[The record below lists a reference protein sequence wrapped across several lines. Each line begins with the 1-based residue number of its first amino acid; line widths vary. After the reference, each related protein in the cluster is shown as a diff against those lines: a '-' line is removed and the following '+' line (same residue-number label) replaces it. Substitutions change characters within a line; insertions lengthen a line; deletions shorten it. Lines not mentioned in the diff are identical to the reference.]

1 MSTKHLTIGVFSLF
15 LVVYILLLGTHPLT
29 IPSEARYAEIPR
41 EILVSN
47 EWIVP
52 HLNGMRYFEKTPLG
66 YWLEAGAMWVFG
78 ENLFANRL
86 PTALAAGFSAWW
98 VFILIRRFG
107 KTTQPILSAFVYLT
121 FFQVFLL
128 GITNVLD
135 GMLTAFL
142 TAAVASFFIASQSNE
157 KREINKYLFLL
168 GIFCGLAFLIKGFLA
183 FVVPF
188 MVIIAFMIWE
198 KRAKDILSWSVIPI
212 FAVLLVCVPW
222 GIAIHLKESD
232 FWNYFFW
239 VEHINRFMGGND
251 AQHKEPI
258 WYFIPVL
265 FVGALPWIFLIPTAF
280 YNLKEKFF
288 TEPLYRFSLLWFVLP
303 FVFFSFSNGK
313 LAPYILP
320 CYAPLAILLS
330 EGLSTNNI
338 SNKLQNWG
346 IRVGLMIMVFALL
359 VVISAQFNLF
369 NLKPFYQSSE
379 LHKVILIMVSLIM
392 GTFLVFKALINSNQ
406 INRLFL
412 YGISLIGIM
421 LSIHFV
427 LPQKFLDTK
436 APEDFFLKNQ
446 HLITPQTMLIS
457 DAPLMHAVNW
467 FYKRNDVYLFHS
479 QGEMKYGLSYP
490 DAKHRYLETEQLLQ
504 AIQTRRPLVIVHES
518 SILMTDFPQPT
529 QRYQQGIFVLDYYQ

>member
-15 LVVYILLLGTHPLT
+15 LVVYISLLGTHPLT

-41 EILVSN
+41 EILASN
-47 EWIVP
+47 DWIVP

-107 KTTQPILSAFVYLT
+107 KTTQPIVSALIYLT

-142 TAAVASFFIASQSNE
+142 TGAVGSFFVASQSNDKKE
-157 KREINKYLFLL
+157 QNKYLFLL

-188 MVIIAFMIWE
+188 IVIIAFMIWE
-198 KRAKDILSWSVIPI
+198 KRAKDILSWSVLPI
-212 FAVLLVCVPW
+212 ISVVLICLPW
-222 GIAIHLKESD
+222 GLAIHVKESD
-232 FWNYFFW
+232 FWHYFFW
-239 VEHINRFMGGND
+239 VEHINRFSGGES
-251 AQHKEPI
+251 AQHASPI
-258 WYFIPVL
+258 WYFIPIL
-265 FVGALPWIFLIPTAF
+265 LGGALPWTFLIPAAF
-280 YNLKEKFF
+280 YNLKEKLF
-288 TEPLYRFSLLWFVLP
+288 TEPLYRFSLLWLILP
-303 FVFFSFSNGK
+303 FAFFSFSSGK
-313 LAPYILP
+313 LSTYILP

-330 EGLSTNNI
+330 EGLVTNNI

-346 IRVGLMIMVFALL
+346 IRVGLMIMVLALL

-369 NLKPFYQSSE
+369 KLKPFYQPSE
-379 LHKVILIMVSLIM
+379 LHKVILIAISLMVGGFLI
-392 GTFLVFKALINSNQ
+392 FKALIDANQ

-436 APEDFFLKNQ
+436 APEDFFIKNQ
-446 HLITPQTMLIS
+446 HLITPQTVLIS

-467 FYKRNDVYLFHS
+467 IYKRNDVYLFNS
-479 QGEMKYGLSYP
+479 KGEMQYGLSYP
-490 DAKHRYLETEQLLQ
+490 DAKHRYLEKEQLVQ
-504 AIQTRRPLVIVHES
+504 AIQARHPLAIIHEDS
-518 SILMTDFPQPT
+518 VPMQDFPLPT
-529 QRYQQGIFVLDYYQ
+529 KSYQQGVFVLDYYQ

>member
-41 EILVSN
+41 EILASN

-107 KTTQPILSAFVYLT
+107 KTTQPILGSFIYLT
-121 FFQVFLL
+121 FLFVFVL

-142 TAAVASFFIASQSNE
+142 TAAVASFFIASQSNDKKE
-157 KREINKYLFLL
+157 RNKYLVLL

-188 MVIIAFMIWE
+188 MVIIAFMIGE
-198 KRAKDILSWSVIPI
+198 KRAKDMLSWSVLPI
-212 FAVLLVCVPW
+212 ISVVLICLPW
-222 GIAIHLKESD
+222 GIAIHVKESD
-232 FWNYFFW
+232 FWHYFFW
-239 VEHINRFMGGND
+239 VEHINRFSGGES
-251 AQHKEPI
+251 AQHASPI
-258 WYFIPVL
+258 WYFLPVL
-265 FVGALPWIFLIPTAF
+265 LGGAMPWTFLIPAALS
-280 YNLKEKFF
+280 NLKSKLLS
-288 TEPLYRFSLLWFVLP
+288 EPLYRFSLLWFALP
-303 FVFFSFSNGK
+303 FMFFSLSTGK

-320 CYAPLAILLS
+320 CFAPLAILLS
-330 EGLSTNNI
+330 EGLASYSPTK
-338 SNKLQNWG
+338 SQTWG
-346 IRVGLMIMVFALL
+346 MIVGLMITVLGILVLISMQLNLFDLNPIYQTEELYKVALIVISLSVGSFLIIKALQSTEQLKALL
-359 VVISAQFNLF
+359 
-369 NLKPFYQSSE
+369 FYAMSP
-379 LHKVILIMVSLIM
+379 I
-392 GTFLVFKALINSNQ
+392 AL
-406 INRLFL
+406 
-412 YGISLIGIM
+412 M
-421 LSIHFV
+421 LALHFV
-427 LPQKFLDTK
+427 LPQDFLDRK
-436 APEDFFLKNQ
+436 APERFFVKNK

-479 QGEMKYGLSYP
+479 KGEMKYGLSYP
-490 DAKHRYLETEQLLQ
+490 DAQHRYLETEQLMQ
-504 AIQTRRPLVIVHES
+504 AIQMRRPLVIIHES
-518 SILMTDFPQPT
+518 SVPMQHFPQPT
-529 QRYQQGIFVLDYYQ
+529 QRYQQGIFILDYYQ

>member
-41 EILVSN
+41 EILASN

-107 KTTQPILSAFVYLT
+107 KTTQPILGSFIYLT
-121 FFQVFLL
+121 FLFVFVL

-135 GMLTAFL
+135 GVLTAFL
-142 TAAVASFFIASQSNE
+142 TAAVASFFIASQSNDKKE
-157 KREINKYLFLL
+157 RNKYLVLL

-188 MVIIAFMIWE
+188 MVIIAFMIGE
-198 KRAKDILSWSVIPI
+198 KRAKDMLSWSVLPI
-212 FAVLLVCVPW
+212 ISVVLICLPW
-222 GIAIHLKESD
+222 GIAIHVKESD

-239 VEHINRFMGGND
+239 IEHINRFMGGDD

-265 FVGALPWIFLIPTAF
+265 LVGAFPWTFLIPAALS
-280 YNLKEKFF
+280 NLKSKLLS
-288 TEPLYRFSLLWFVLP
+288 EPLYRFSLLWFVLP
-303 FVFFSFSNGK
+303 FMFFSLSTGK

-320 CYAPLAILLS
+320 CFAPLAILLS
-330 EGLSTNNI
+330 EGLANHFPTKSQ
-338 SNKLQNWG
+338 SWG
-346 IRVGLMIMVFALL
+346 MMIGLMLTVLGILVFISMQLNLFDLNPIYQTEELYKVALIVISLSVGSFLIMKALQSTEQLKALL
-359 VVISAQFNLF
+359 
-369 NLKPFYQSSE
+369 FYAMSP
-379 LHKVILIMVSLIM
+379 I
-392 GTFLVFKALINSNQ
+392 AL
-406 INRLFL
+406 
-412 YGISLIGIM
+412 M
-421 LSIHFV
+421 LALHFV
-427 LPQKFLDTK
+427 LPQDFLDRK
-436 APEDFFLKNQ
+436 APERFFVKNQ

-479 QGEMKYGLSYP
+479 KGEMKYGLSYP
-490 DAKHRYLETEQLLQ
+490 DAQHRYLETEQLMQ
-504 AIQTRRPLVIVHES
+504 AIQMRRPLVIIHES
-518 SILMTDFPQPT
+518 SVPMQHFPQPT
-529 QRYQQGIFVLDYYQ
+529 QRYQQGIFILDYYQ

>member
-1 MSTKHLTIGVFSLF
+1 MTS
-15 LVVYILLLGTHPLT
+15 
-29 IPSEARYAEIPR
+29 
-41 EILVSN
+41 
-47 EWIVP
+47 
-52 HLNGMRYFEKTPLG
+52 TPL
-66 YWLEAGAMWVFG
+66 LV
-78 ENLFANRL
+78 
-86 PTALAAGFSAWW
+86 TK
-98 VFILIRRFG
+98 ICD
-107 KTTQPILSAFVYLT
+107 
-121 FFQVFLL
+121 FLL
-128 GITNVLD
+128 N
-135 GMLTAFL
+135 
-142 TAAVASFFIASQSNE
+142 
-157 KREINKYLFLL
+157 
-168 GIFCGLAFLIKGFLA
+168 
-183 FVVPF
+183 P
-188 MVIIAFMIWE
+188 
-198 KRAKDILSWSVIPI
+198 
-212 FAVLLVCVPW
+212 
-222 GIAIHLKESD
+222 
-232 FWNYFFW
+232 
-239 VEHINRFMGGND
+239 
-251 AQHKEPI
+251 
-258 WYFIPVL
+258 
-265 FVGALPWIFLIPTAF
+265 
-280 YNLKEKFF
+280 YNLKEKLF

-303 FVFFSFSNGK
+303 FMFFSFSNGK

-346 IRVGLMIMVFALL
+346 IRLSLMFMVLALL

-379 LHKVILIMVSLIM
+379 LHKVILIIFSLMI
-392 GTFLVFKALINSNQ
+392 GAFLIFKALINSNQ

-436 APEDFFLKNQ
+436 APEDFFLENQ

-467 FYKRNDVYLFHS
+467 FYKRH
-479 QGEMKYGLSYP
+479 EYGLSYP

-529 QRYQQGIFVLDYYQ
+529 QRYQQGIFVLDYYINRRFPNWSNLKTTIDQLRLYYYLLNIMFSI

>member
-1 MSTKHLTIGVFSLF
+1 MNTKYLTIGLFSLF

-41 EILVSN
+41 EILASN

-66 YWLEAGAMWVFG
+66 YWLEAGAMWIFG

-98 VFILIRRFG
+98 VFLLIRRFG
-107 KTTQPILSAFVYLT
+107 KTTQPIISAFIYLT

-142 TAAVASFFIASQSNE
+142 TAALGSFFIAFQAKDKKE
-157 KREINKYLFLL
+157 QRKYLFLL

-188 MVIIAFMIWE
+188 IVIVTFMIWE
-198 KRAKDILSWSVIPI
+198 KRTKDILSWSILPI
-212 FAVLLVCVPW
+212 LAVLLVCAPW
-222 GIAIHLKESD
+222 GIAIHFKESD
-232 FWNYFFW
+232 FWHYFFW
-239 VEHINRFMGGND
+239 VEHINRFMGEDN

-265 FVGALPWIFLIPTAF
+265 LAGAFPWTFLIPSAF
-280 YNLKEKFF
+280 YNLKEKLFS
-288 TEPLYRFSLLWFVLP
+288 EPLYRFSLLWFVLP
-303 FVFFSFSNGK
+303 FVFFSLSNGK

-330 EGLSTNNI
+330 EGLANHSP
-338 SNKLQNWG
+338 SKLQIWG
-346 IRVGLMIMVFALL
+346 IKTGLIVTILIAAAITSMQL
-359 VVISAQFNLF
+359 NLF
-369 NLKPFYQSSE
+369 NLKPLYTTEE
-379 LHKVILIMVSLIM
+379 LYKVALVIISLGIGSFLIL
-392 GTFLVFKALINSNQ
+392 KALKATEQ
-406 INRLFL
+406 KKVLLFYAL
-412 YGISLIGIM
+412 SPVALM
-421 LSIHFV
+421 LAIHFI
-427 LPQKFLDTK
+427 LPQNFLDRK
-436 APEDFFLKNQ
+436 APGEFLLRNQ
-446 HLITPQTMLIS
+446 HFITPETMLVS

-479 QGEMKYGLSYP
+479 QGEMKYGLTYP
-490 DAKHRYLETEQLLQ
+490 DSKHRFLTKEQLLH
-504 AIQTRRPLVIVHES
+504 AIYTHRPLVIIHEAS
-518 SILMTDFPQPT
+518 VPMETFPLPT
-529 QRYQQGIFVLDYYQ
+529 KRDQQGIFVLDYYE

>member
-41 EILVSN
+41 EILASN

-107 KTTQPILSAFVYLT
+107 KTTQPILGSFIYLT
-121 FFQVFLL
+121 FLFVFVL

-142 TAAVASFFIASQSNE
+142 TAAVASFFIASQSNDKKE
-157 KREINKYLFLL
+157 RNKYLVLL

-198 KRAKDILSWSVIPI
+198 KRAKDMLSWSVLPI
-212 FAVLLVCVPW
+212 ISVVLICLPW
-222 GIAIHLKESD
+222 GIAIHVKESD
-232 FWNYFFW
+232 FWHYFFW
-239 VEHINRFMGGND
+239 IEHINRFMGGDD

-265 FVGALPWIFLIPTAF
+265 LVGAFPWTFLIPAALS
-280 YNLKEKFF
+280 NLKSKLLS
-288 TEPLYRFSLLWFVLP
+288 EPLYRFSLLWFVLP
-303 FVFFSFSNGK
+303 FMFFSLSTGK

-320 CYAPLAILLS
+320 CFAPLAILLS
-330 EGLSTNNI
+330 EGLANHFPTKSQ
-338 SNKLQNWG
+338 SWG
-346 IRVGLMIMVFALL
+346 MIVGLMLTVLGILVLISMQLNLFDLNPIYQTEELYKVALIVISLSVGSFLIMKALQSTEQLKALL
-359 VVISAQFNLF
+359 
-369 NLKPFYQSSE
+369 FYAMSP
-379 LHKVILIMVSLIM
+379 I
-392 GTFLVFKALINSNQ
+392 AL
-406 INRLFL
+406 
-412 YGISLIGIM
+412 M
-421 LSIHFV
+421 LALHFV
-427 LPQKFLDTK
+427 LPQDFLDRK
-436 APEDFFLKNQ
+436 APERFFVKNQ
-446 HLITPQTMLIS
+446 HFITPQTMLIS

-479 QGEMKYGLSYP
+479 KGEMKYGLSYP
-490 DAKHRYLETEQLLQ
+490 DAQHRYLETEQLMQ
-504 AIQTRRPLVIVHES
+504 AIQMRRPLVIIHES
-518 SILMTDFPQPT
+518 SVPMQHFPQPT
-529 QRYQQGIFVLDYYQ
+529 QRYQQGIFILDYYQ

>member
-1 MSTKHLTIGVFSLF
+1 MSTKHLAIGISSLF

-41 EILVSN
+41 EILASN

-66 YWLEAGAMWVFG
+66 YWLEASAMKVFG

-86 PTALAAGFSAWW
+86 PTALAAGFAAWW
-98 VFILIRRFG
+98 IFLLIRRFG
-107 KTTQPILSAFVYLT
+107 KTTQPILGSFIYLT
-121 FFQVFLL
+121 FLLVFLL

-142 TAAVASFFIASQSNE
+142 TAAVASFFIASQAKDKKE
-157 KREINKYLFLL
+157 RNKYLFLL

-188 MVIIAFMIWE
+188 IVIIAFMLWE
-198 KRAKDILSWSVIPI
+198 KRAKDILSWSILPI
-212 FAVLLVCVPW
+212 ISILLVSAPW

-239 VEHINRFMGGND
+239 IEHINRFMGGES
-251 AQHKEPI
+251 AQHKESI

-265 FVGALPWIFLIPTAF
+265 LVGAFPWTFLIPAALS
-280 YNLKEKFF
+280 NLKSKLLS
-288 TEPLYRFSLLWFVLP
+288 EPLYRFSLLWFALP
-303 FVFFSFSNGK
+303 FMFFSLSTGK

-320 CYAPLAILLS
+320 CFAPLAILLS
-330 EGLSTNNI
+330 EGLANYSPTK
-338 SNKLQNWG
+338 SQTWG
-346 IRVGLMIMVFALL
+346 MIVGLMITVLGILVLISMQLNLFDLKPIYQTEELYKVALIVISLSAGSFLIMKALQSTEQLKALL
-359 VVISAQFNLF
+359 
-369 NLKPFYQSSE
+369 FYAMSP
-379 LHKVILIMVSLIM
+379 V
-392 GTFLVFKALINSNQ
+392 AL
-406 INRLFL
+406 
-412 YGISLIGIM
+412 M
-421 LSIHFV
+421 LSLHFV
-427 LPQKFLDTK
+427 FPQNVLDRK
-436 APEDFFLKNQ
+436 APEEFLIKNQ
-446 HLITPQTMLIS
+446 QLITPQTMLIS

-479 QGEMKYGLSYP
+479 KGEMKYGLSYP
-490 DAKHRYLETEQLLQ
+490 DAQHRYLETEQLMQ
-504 AIQTRRPLVIVHES
+504 AIQMRRPLVIIHES
-518 SILMTDFPQPT
+518 SVPMQHFPQPT

>member
-41 EILVSN
+41 EILASN

-107 KTTQPILSAFVYLT
+107 KTTQPILGAFIYLT

-135 GMLTAFL
+135 GMLSAFL
-142 TAAVASFFIASQSNE
+142 TAAVGSFFIASQAKDKKERN
-157 KREINKYLFLL
+157 NYLLLL
-168 GIFCGLAFLIKGFLA
+168 GFFCGLAFLIKGFLA
-183 FVVPF
+183 FVIPF
-188 MVIIAFMIWE
+188 IVIVAFMMWE
-198 KRAKDILSWSVIPI
+198 KRAKDILSWSVLPI
-212 FAVLLVCVPW
+212 ISVLLVCVPW
-222 GIAIHLKESD
+222 GIAIHIKEND
-232 FWNYFFW
+232 FWHYFFW
-239 VEHINRFMGGND
+239 VEHVNRFSGGES
-251 AQHKEPI
+251 AQHSSPI
-258 WYFIPVL
+258 WYFLPVL
-265 FVGALPWIFLIPTAF
+265 LGGAMPWTFLIPAVF
-280 YNLKEKFF
+280 YNLKEKLFI
-288 TEPLYRFSLLWFVLP
+288 EPLYRFSLLWLILP
-303 FVFFSFSNGK
+303 FVFFSFSSGK
-313 LAPYILP
+313 LATYILP
-320 CYAPLAILLS
+320 CYAPLAILLM
-330 EGLSTNNI
+330 EGLANHSPTK
-338 SNKLQNWG
+338 SQTWG
-346 IRVGLMIMVFALL
+346 IIMGLMLTVLFIL
-359 VVISAQFNLF
+359 VLISMQLNLF
-369 NLKPFYQSSE
+369 NLKPIYKTE
-379 LHKVILIMVSLIM
+379 EIYMVVLIVISLGI
-392 GTFLVFKALINSNQ
+392 GGFLMMKALQ
-406 INRLFL
+406 ATEQLKVLLFYAMSPIAL
-412 YGISLIGIM
+412 MLI
-421 LSIHFV
+421 IHFV
-427 LPQKFLDTK
+427 FPQNSLNTK
-436 APEDFFLKNQ
+436 APAEFLLKNK
-446 HLITPQTMLIS
+446 HLITSQTMLIS

-490 DAKHRYLETEQLLQ
+490 DARHRYLEKEQLVQ

-518 SILMTDFPQPT
+518 SVPMADFPQPT

>member
-41 EILVSN
+41 EILASN

-107 KTTQPILSAFVYLT
+107 KTTQPILGSFIYLT
-121 FFQVFLL
+121 FLFVFVL

-142 TAAVASFFIASQSNE
+142 TAAVASFFIASQSNDKKE
-157 KREINKYLFLL
+157 RNKYLVLL

-188 MVIIAFMIWE
+188 MVIIAFMIGE
-198 KRAKDILSWSVIPI
+198 KRAKDMLSWSVLPI
-212 FAVLLVCVPW
+212 ISVVLICLPW
-222 GIAIHLKESD
+222 GIAIHVKESD

-239 VEHINRFMGGND
+239 IEHINRFMGGDD

-265 FVGALPWIFLIPTAF
+265 LVGAFPWTFLIPAALS
-280 YNLKEKFF
+280 NLKSKLLS
-288 TEPLYRFSLLWFVLP
+288 EPLYRFSLLWFVLP
-303 FVFFSFSNGK
+303 FMFFSLSTGK

-320 CYAPLAILLS
+320 CFAPLAILLS
-330 EGLSTNNI
+330 EGLANHFPTKSQ
-338 SNKLQNWG
+338 SWG
-346 IRVGLMIMVFALL
+346 MMIGLMITVLGILVLISMQLNLFDLNPIYQIEEFYKVALIVISLGVGSFLIMKALQSTEQLKALL
-359 VVISAQFNLF
+359 
-369 NLKPFYQSSE
+369 FYAMSP
-379 LHKVILIMVSLIM
+379 I
-392 GTFLVFKALINSNQ
+392 AL
-406 INRLFL
+406 
-412 YGISLIGIM
+412 M
-421 LSIHFV
+421 LALHFV
-427 LPQKFLDTK
+427 LPQDFLDRK
-436 APEDFFLKNQ
+436 APERFFVKNQ

-479 QGEMKYGLSYP
+479 KGEMKYGLSYP
-490 DAKHRYLETEQLLQ
+490 DAQHRYLETEQLMQ
-504 AIQTRRPLVIVHES
+504 AIQMRRPLVIIHES
-518 SILMTDFPQPT
+518 SVPMQHFPQPT
-529 QRYQQGIFVLDYYQ
+529 QRYQQGIFILDYYQ